1 MQLRKNVYFLMC
13 YDFGFRFFIVCLFVF
28 LSDIVT
34 HEYGIQERRKPNRK
48 RIHDNE
54 VTKCS
59 IQIIFWVLLTLL
71 L

>member
-48 RIHDNE
+48 WIHDNE

-59 IQIIFWVLLTLL
+59 IQIIFWILLTLL